1 MNDGNEPEREEN
13 DGRKPLP
20 PGTRCAGHPDREAA
34 AACEECAKPVCAEC
48 APLKGGGRCFCR
60 ECLAASRLVAAE
72 PGVIGAPAPE
82 TEAPPAPARPARPAR
97 SGTFFAVLAFL
108 TLLAAA
114 VAFFLFW
121 RHAAG

>member
-1 MNDGNEPEREEN
+1 VNNATEQPQEEN

-20 PGTRCAGHPDREAA
+20 PGTRCANHPDRETA
-34 AACEECAKPVCAEC
+34 AACEECGKPVCAEC

-60 ECLAASRLVAAE
+60 ECLAASPLVDAE
-72 PGVIGAPAPE
+72 PGVLGAPAAPE
-82 TEAPPAPARPARPAR
+82 PSALARPAR
-97 SGTFFAVLAFL
+97 SGAFFAVLALL